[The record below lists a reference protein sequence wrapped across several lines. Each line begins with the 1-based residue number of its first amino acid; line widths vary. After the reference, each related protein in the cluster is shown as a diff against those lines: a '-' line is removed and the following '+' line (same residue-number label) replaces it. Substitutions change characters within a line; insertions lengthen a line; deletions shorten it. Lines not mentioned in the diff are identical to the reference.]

1 MGFDLKQAIASAAP
15 GARLDVPAGT
25 WAGGLTL
32 DKPITLVG
40 HGTARFDGL
49 SRGPILTVRAR
60 DVVLEGFTFTNAVA
74 LAGAA
79 VSFHEGTLTL
89 RDCLF
94 ERCLAPTHGG
104 GALYARG
111 DSLLIDHCRFVENT
125 GRAGGAVLLDQLVE
139 ATVRQSLFLRNRA
152 VRGGALRLKEGASAV
167 VDRCTFV
174 ENTSVVDPPMASTID
189 VAGTKTRTP
198 RLELKQSAWIG
209 SSPLELGR
217 ADQFPGEVVL
227 TRNALPPSLAGL
239 GGENRFEALEWFEER
254 LKISTSALGA
264 LGAVGAD

>member
-15 GARLDVPAGT
+15 GARVDVPSGT

-40 HGTARFDGL
+40 HGKARFDGM
-49 SRGPILTVRAR
+49 SRGPIVTVRAR
-60 DVVLEGFTFTNAVA
+60 DVVLEGFGFGNAVA

-79 VSFHEGTLTL
+79 VSLHEGSLTL
-89 RDCLF
+89 RDCVF

-104 GALYARG
+104 GAVYARG
-111 DSLLIDHCRFVENT
+111 DQLIIERCRFVENT

-139 ATVRQSLFLRNRA
+139 ATIRNSLFLRNRA
-152 VRGGALRLKEGASAV
+152 VRGGALRLKEGASARV
-167 VDRCTFV
+167 ERCTFV
-174 ENTSVVDPPMASTID
+174 ENVSVVDPPMASTID

-198 RLELKQSAWIG
+198 RLELTQSAWIG
-209 SSPLELGR
+209 SSPSELGR
-217 ADQFPGEVVL
+217 ADHFPGEVVL
-227 TRNALPPSLAGL
+227 SRNALPPSLSTL
-239 GGENRFEALEWFEER
+239 GGENRFEALEWSDAG